1 MKDHYSSNNKKLNT
15 SNDSNDVTK
24 SKKSSIKKSDNDSSS
39 DSNDRFKDNTLNSS
53 FTNFIIRDNDG
64 NDYNNQISSYI
75 KSLYDTNKHGYKNDH
90 ITITNSTNISN
101 NLKEDYISYYNA
113 IEGMLNELR
122 KAKKNKESFNKKLQP
137 GLFSTPTK
145 EEEEQSKKLTIEIT
159 KLESEKER
167 LKNELYLYQSILLKN
182 KEKISSLF
190 SEEKVKYFNDYNIYY
205 LDINYI
211 NSSSY
216 ETQQLLKKQKYKELI
231 DDNSYIESLKS
242 TEIVDFLQYLAEGNN
257 TDYATQLFQNNEYI
271 RLDVFNH
278 LLNNEFWIEI
288 YSQEQFQGYIDN
300 FYRYNQNNYDYAN
313 NNNYPQIPYWGEVI
327 LSNNQDLDQGVVDNI
342 IKNYL
347 GNELANTLNKAAN
360 LIDNDAEISDNQ
372 YNLIY
377 NLKSYLSSAQG
388 AEKVDDRLVES
399 KNKIASFIEKPSN
412 DDVLL
417 SNTNGI
423 SSIENGNIYEYNNSS
438 LVKKISTTIHTTA
451 DSQTDLNTLQFNTL
465 FQYSK
470 SKQIANY
477 IYILLYYFGKA

>member
-1 MKDHYSSNNKKLNT
+1 
-15 SNDSNDVTK
+15 
-24 SKKSSIKKSDNDSSS
+24 
-39 DSNDRFKDNTLNSS
+39 
-53 FTNFIIRDNDG
+53 
-64 NDYNNQISSYI
+64 
-75 KSLYDTNKHGYKNDH
+75 
-90 ITITNSTNISN
+90 
-101 NLKEDYISYYNA
+101 
-113 IEGMLNELR
+113 MLNELR

-205 LDINYI
+205 LDISYI

-399 KNKIASFIEKPSN
+399 KSKIASFIEKPSN

-417 SNTNGI
+417 SNTNGV

-477 IYILLYYFGKA
+477 IYYYTISAKLNKKIIEENNKNKKEDNNNKNSENEKSSSDKASYFISGVGTTIFIGYQLFLMWSTYFY

>member
-1 MKDHYSSNNKKLNT
+1 
-15 SNDSNDVTK
+15 
-24 SKKSSIKKSDNDSSS
+24 
-39 DSNDRFKDNTLNSS
+39 
-53 FTNFIIRDNDG
+53 
-64 NDYNNQISSYI
+64 
-75 KSLYDTNKHGYKNDH
+75 
-90 ITITNSTNISN
+90 
-101 NLKEDYISYYNA
+101 
-113 IEGMLNELR
+113 MLNELR

-190 SEEKVKYFNDYNIYY
+190 SEEKVKYFNDYNIDY

-288 YSQEQFQGYIDN
+288 YSQE
-300 FYRYNQNNYDYAN
+300 
-313 NNNYPQIPYWGEVI
+313 
-327 LSNNQDLDQGVVDNI
+327 
-342 IKNYL
+342 
-347 GNELANTLNKAAN
+347 
-360 LIDNDAEISDNQ
+360 
-372 YNLIY
+372 
-377 NLKSYLSSAQG
+377 
-388 AEKVDDRLVES
+388 
-399 KNKIASFIEKPSN
+399 
-412 DDVLL
+412 
-417 SNTNGI
+417 
-423 SSIENGNIYEYNNSS
+423 
-438 LVKKISTTIHTTA
+438 
-451 DSQTDLNTLQFNTL
+451 
-465 FQYSK
+465 
-470 SKQIANY
+470 
-477 IYILLYYFGKA
+477 